1 MQMRSID
8 LESARLFLIAYEEGS
23 LTRAAEKTN
32 YAVSAVTKRI
42 QDLEHRFGVSLFER
56 HARGVVATPAGD
68 EFAGHMRHIT
78 HRLTVVDQAMKEFA
92 NGTRG
97 QVRIVATQSSIAAG
111 LAELISNYR
120 KAKPEVKIDLV
131 EVSGWSVVSELAAG
145 RADLGLTLSL
155 VDIPIGFSAISFRPA
170 RLVAMV
176 PEDHPLA
183 RQRRVNFDEM
193 LEFEHVTLGPK
204 STLCSFCVQQAADR
218 GRVFRYLTVRS
229 FDAMR
234 SMISARLGIGILS
247 SLMAEP
253 FAETLKAVCLPI
265 EEPWANRDIQILFR
279 EDDLTTPAK
288 MFKDFMTLPEAFS
301 IRKT

>member
-1 MQMRSID
+1 MRSID

-42 QDLEHRFGVSLFER
+42 QDLEHRFGVTLFER

-68 EFAGHMRHIT
+68 ELAGHMRHIT
-78 HRLTVVDQAMKEFA
+78 HRLAVADQAMKEFA

-97 QVRIVATQSSIAAG
+97 QIRVVATQSSIAGG
-111 LAELISNYR
+111 LAELVSKYR
-120 KAKPEVKIDLV
+120 VAKPDIKIDLI
-131 EVSGWSVVSELAAG
+131 EVNGWSVISEITAG
-145 RADLGLTLSL
+145 RADLGLTLSV
-155 VDIPIGFSAISFRPA
+155 VDVPIGFSVQAFKPV

-204 STLCSFCVQQAADR
+204 STLCALCVQQAADR
-218 GRVFRYLTVRS
+218 GRVFRYHSVKS

-253 FAETLKAVCLPI
+253 YAETLRTVCLPI
-265 EEPWANRDIQILFR
+265 EEPWADRDIQVLYR
-279 EDDLTTPAK
+279 EDGLSTSAK
-288 MFKDFMTLPEAFS
+288 KFKEFMLNPQAFVAGKS
-301 IRKT
+301 